1 MRTAARRQQGHPA
14 VPSVAGGRP
23 GSSTTVLLRGES
35 SRGAV
40 GDLADSVRLLGA
52 IALSESID
60 RVVRLY
66 RPWPTVALTRR
77 ESLMPGFE
85 AACAAARARGFE
97 PVVRPTGGRAVAYD
111 PSCLVVDI
119 VEAERGGRR
128 DNTAVF
134 IDAGERF
141 VSGLRAVG
149 VDARLGPVPDEYC
162 PGEYSVNARGAVKL
176 VGTAQRV
183 VRGARL
189 VSASVP
195 LGPVE
200 SLADVLIAV
209 NAALDFAWD
218 PRTVGSVGL
227 EAPEVSPGAVEA
239 ALTDSVAGD
248 TAAGSLAALLRP

>member
-1 MRTAARRQQGHPA
+1 MRTAALRRDSRPA
-14 VPSVAGGRP
+14 VPPVAGGRP
-23 GSSTTVLLRGES
+23 GPSTTLLLRDEC

-40 GDLADSVRLLGA
+40 GDLADSVLLLGA
-52 IALSESID
+52 IARSEAID
-60 RVVRLY
+60 RVVRVY
-66 RPWPTVALTRR
+66 RPWPTVAMTRR
-77 ESLMPGFE
+77 ESLMPGFD

-111 PSCLVVDI
+111 PGCLVVDI
-119 VEAERGGRR
+119 VEAERGGRG
-128 DNTAVF
+128 DNTAAF
-134 IDAGERF
+134 IAAGERF
-141 VSGLRAVG
+141 VRALRAVG

-162 PGEYSVNARGAVKL
+162 PGDYSVNARGAVKL

-195 LGPVE
+195 LGPVGA
-200 SLADVLIAV
+200 LADVLTAV

-227 EAPEVSPGAVEA
+227 EAPEA
-239 ALTDSVAGD
+239 SVALVEGALID
-248 TAAGSLAALLRP
+248 GIAGAATPGSLAALLRP